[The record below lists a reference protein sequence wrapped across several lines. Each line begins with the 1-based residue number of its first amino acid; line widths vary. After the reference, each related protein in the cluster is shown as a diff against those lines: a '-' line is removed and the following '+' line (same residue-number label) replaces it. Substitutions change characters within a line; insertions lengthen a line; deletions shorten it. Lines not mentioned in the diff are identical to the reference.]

1 MFVSIVP
8 VLLVVLIVYVAAIF
22 LLKNQGG
29 TPIISNYMDKL
40 KNILSKRT
48 NLNVLN
54 I

>member
-8 VLLVVLIVYVAAIF
+8 VFLVVLIVFVAAIF

-40 KNILSKRT
+40 KNILFQKNES
-48 NLNVLN
+48 
-54 I
+54 